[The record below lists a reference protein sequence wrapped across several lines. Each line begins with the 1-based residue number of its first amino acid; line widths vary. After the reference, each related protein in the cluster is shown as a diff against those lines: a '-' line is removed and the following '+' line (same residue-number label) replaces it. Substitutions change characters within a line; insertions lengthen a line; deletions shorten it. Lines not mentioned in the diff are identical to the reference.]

1 MEINDKVLKEISLE
15 LNIKENAIVQVLDL
29 LSQDKTVAFIAR
41 YRKEATGGLDEE
53 EIRKINDRYQYE
65 VNLSKRKED
74 VCRLIEEKGLLTDEL
89 RNSIM
94 EATKLI
100 TVEDLYRPYKE
111 KKKTKATE
119 AINNGLSPL
128 ADIMLELRTEGDKK
142 AIVNEFIN
150 ENVKTYDDA
159 IKGAEYIVA
168 ERISDDANV
177 REYIRQRGLSFGVL
191 ITKKKKNDNDP
202 EEKYQLYYDSKEL
215 VSKAK
220 SHRILAINRAEK
232 EEVINV
238 SMDLDDINNVSYL
251 KTKYEGDKPSL
262 FKDELDEAI
271 EDSYKRLIEPSVERE
286 IRGIL
291 TDDAEAQAIKVFA
304 LNLKALLLEAPIK
317 GKVVLGVDPAFRT
330 GCKLAV
336 ISPESSVLE
345 IGVIYPTEAAKG
357 AGVKEEDL
365 KKSEDT
371 VLNLCKKYNV
381 DIIAIGNGTASRETE
396 AFIADVIN
404 KNNLECKYVIVSEAG
419 ASVYSA
425 SQLAIEEFP
434 DLTVEKRSA
443 ISIARRIQDPLA
455 ELVKIEP
462 KSIGVGQYQH
472 DVTPKKLSESLDNV
486 VVDAVNRVGVNINT
500 ASVSLLQY
508 VSGLSKTLAKN
519 IVTYREENKR
529 FYTREELMKV
539 SKMGPKTYEQ
549 CVGFLRIIDGK
560 NPLDKTSIHPES
572 YEKANLILESI
583 NATPDM
589 LGTKAI
595 EEKVM
600 LIDREKMEKELNIDS
615 YTFNDILDSFVSP
628 TRDIRESYPGP
639 KLRSDI
645 MHFEDIKVGDELDG
659 VVRNVVD
666 FGCFVDCYVKY
677 DGLVHISNMSKK
689 RIEHPTDLVSV
700 GDNVHVYVIGIDYD
714 KHKIEL
720 SMIDPK
726 DKPVA
731 QEKAKINENISSISD
746 INVGDKLNGVVAN
759 VVNYGAFI
767 DLGLKR
773 HGLLHMKDM
782 DKYMVYNPEAL
793 YKVGDSVSVYVIA
806 VDKES
811 EKVDLSIIDPK
822 EKVTINDF
830 KKGIKVTG
838 KVHNITDYGA
848 FIDLGLSHD
857 GFLHNTN
864 VSLSR
869 RDKASDVL
877 KVNDI
882 VELYV
887 LSVDK
892 KELKVELSLVNP
904 KDIKT
909 IKDFKV
915 GDKVLGV
922 VSNITTYGAF
932 VDFGLDEQGLI
943 YINNLSKDRVL
954 NVSDIVT
961 IGSNVEA
968 YIINIDYDKKKI
980 DLSLIN
986 PADVLKIEDL
996 SVGLKLKGKVRQIET
1011 YGAFVDL
1018 GYGLDGLL
1026 HKSNMSKFGLL
1037 EVSKVVKVGDEID
1050 VYILNV
1056 SDNKIQ
1062 LSLVDPKNQVKFED
1076 IKSGDKLT
1084 GVVKRISNFGA
1095 FVDLGVKVDG
1105 LIHISKIARER
1116 ITKIEDYITPG
1127 DVVTVY
1133 VIGVDYDNKKIEL
1146 SLIPIEE

>member
-15 LNIKENAIVQVLDL
+15 LNIKEDAIIQVLDL

-74 VCRLIEEKGLLTDEL
+74 VCRLIDEKGLLTEEL
-89 RNSIM
+89 KNSIM

-128 ADIMLELRTEGDKK
+128 ADIMLELREKGDKK
-142 AIVNEFIN
+142 AIVEEFIN

-168 ERISDDANV
+168 ERISDDATV

-286 IRGIL
+286 IRSIL
-291 TDDAEAQAIKVFA
+291 TDDAETQAIKVFA

-345 IGVIYPTEAAKG
+345 IGVIYPTEASKG
-357 AGVKEEDL
+357 SGVKEEDL

-371 VLNLCKKYNV
+371 VLKLCKKYNV

-396 AFIADVIN
+396 SFIADVIN
-404 KNNLECKYVIVSEAG
+404 KNNLTCKYVIVSEAG

-508 VSGLSKTLAKN
+508 
-519 IVTYREENKR
+519 
-529 FYTREELMKV
+529 
-539 SKMGPKTYEQ
+539 
-549 CVGFLRIIDGK
+549 FL
-560 NPLDKTSIHPES
+560 L
-572 YEKANLILESI
+572 
-583 NATPDM
+583 
-589 LGTKAI
+589 
-595 EEKVM
+595 
-600 LIDREKMEKELNIDS
+600 
-615 YTFNDILDSFVSP
+615 
-628 TRDIRESYPGP
+628 
-639 KLRSDI
+639 
-645 MHFEDIKVGDELDG
+645 
-659 VVRNVVD
+659 
-666 FGCFVDCYVKY
+666 
-677 DGLVHISNMSKK
+677 
-689 RIEHPTDLVSV
+689 
-700 GDNVHVYVIGIDYD
+700 
-714 KHKIEL
+714 
-720 SMIDPK
+720 
-726 DKPVA
+726 KP
-731 QEKAKINENISSISD
+731 
-746 INVGDKLNGVVAN
+746 
-759 VVNYGAFI
+759 
-767 DLGLKR
+767 
-773 HGLLHMKDM
+773 
-782 DKYMVYNPEAL
+782 
-793 YKVGDSVSVYVIA
+793 
-806 VDKES
+806 
-811 EKVDLSIIDPK
+811 
-822 EKVTINDF
+822 
-830 KKGIKVTG
+830 
-838 KVHNITDYGA
+838 
-848 FIDLGLSHD
+848 
-857 GFLHNTN
+857 
-864 VSLSR
+864 
-869 RDKASDVL
+869 
-877 KVNDI
+877 
-882 VELYV
+882 
-887 LSVDK
+887 
-892 KELKVELSLVNP
+892 
-904 KDIKT
+904 
-909 IKDFKV
+909 
-915 GDKVLGV
+915 
-922 VSNITTYGAF
+922 
-932 VDFGLDEQGLI
+932 
-943 YINNLSKDRVL
+943 
-954 NVSDIVT
+954 
-961 IGSNVEA
+961 
-968 YIINIDYDKKKI
+968 
-980 DLSLIN
+980 
-986 PADVLKIEDL
+986 
-996 SVGLKLKGKVRQIET
+996 
-1011 YGAFVDL
+1011 
-1018 GYGLDGLL
+1018 
-1026 HKSNMSKFGLL
+1026 
-1037 EVSKVVKVGDEID
+1037 
-1050 VYILNV
+1050 
-1056 SDNKIQ
+1056 
-1062 LSLVDPKNQVKFED
+1062 
-1076 IKSGDKLT
+1076 
-1084 GVVKRISNFGA
+1084 
-1095 FVDLGVKVDG
+1095 
-1105 LIHISKIARER
+1105 
-1116 ITKIEDYITPG
+1116 
-1127 DVVTVY
+1127 
-1133 VIGVDYDNKKIEL
+1133 
-1146 SLIPIEE
+1146 